1 MIDQGA
7 GFIRCREAFGIAHAT
22 WIKALQRGDIR
33 VDPLGKPYADAR
45 RRYDWAVIQA
55 YHDEGHSVRAC
66 RKRFGFS
73 MQTWQKAR
81 AAGRIRAR
89 GRKPLLTIEQLGRNV
104 SNRGGI
110 KKRLIASGVLKNEC
124 AICGISE
131 WQGSPLSLQIDHING
146 KKLDYRIQNLRI
158 LCPNCHSQT
167 ETFAGRNLVAQR
179 RGPGSSSGRMLVS
192 DTSHWSSNL

>member
-1 MIDQGA
+1 VPETLWVLDADVAESEG
-7 GFIRCREAFGIAHAT
+7 
-22 WIKALQRGDIR
+22 GD
-33 VDPLGKPYADAR
+33 
-45 RRYDWAVIQA
+45 
-55 YHDEGHSVRAC
+55 
-66 RKRFGFS
+66 
-73 MQTWQKAR
+73 
-81 AAGRIRAR
+81 
-89 GRKPLLTIEQLGRNV
+89 V